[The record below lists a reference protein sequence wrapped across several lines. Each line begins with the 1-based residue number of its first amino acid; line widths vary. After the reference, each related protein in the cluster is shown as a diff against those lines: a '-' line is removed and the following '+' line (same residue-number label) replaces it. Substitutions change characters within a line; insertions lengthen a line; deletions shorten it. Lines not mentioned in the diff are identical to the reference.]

1 MSQPGQS
8 LRMLEAPLVRA
19 WLEAL
24 RRWTPEAGPA
34 PSLVDAGLTRTGGPA
49 PQRPWGPKAA
59 EALLEPRT
67 LAPYLDHTLLRP
79 DATAEEIRQLGQEAR
94 ERGLGGACVHP
105 LHVPVLVAALEGTAV
120 EPVSVVGFPH
130 GAHRTEVKV
139 AEAGM
144 ALQDGARALDVV
156 VALGHLRAFEPEP
169 VLAELCALVVAAGAP
184 VRAILETGVL
194 APRAVALGAGLALL
208 AGCDAVKTSTG
219 FSGPG
224 ARPDDVHLLRAC
236 VGDQLGVK
244 ASGGIR
250 TAAEARALV
259 AAGASRLGTS
269 VSVALVTG
277 G

>member
-1 MSQPGQS
+1 
-8 LRMLEAPLVRA
+8 MLEAPLVRT
-19 WLEAL
+19 WLKAL
-24 RRWTPEAGPA
+24 RGWTPEAGPV
-34 PSLVDAGLTRTGGPA
+34 PSLVEAGVSRPGGPA
-49 PQRPWGPKAA
+49 PQRPWGPEAG
-59 EALLEPRT
+59 EALREPRT

-79 DATAEEIRQLGQEAR
+79 DATAEEIRQLGQQAR
-94 ERGLGGACVHP
+94 AHGFGGACVHP
-105 LHVPVLVAALEGTAV
+105 LHLPVLVAALEGAEV

-156 VALGHLRAFEPEP
+156 VALGQLRAFEPEP
-169 VLAELCALVVAAGAP
+169 VLAELRALVIAAGAP
-184 VRAILETGVL
+184 VRAILETGL
-194 APRAVALGAGLALL
+194 LPPRAVALGAGLALL

-224 ARPDDVHLLRAC
+224 ARPEDVRLLRAC

-250 TAAEARALV
+250 TAAQARALV

-277 G
+277 E